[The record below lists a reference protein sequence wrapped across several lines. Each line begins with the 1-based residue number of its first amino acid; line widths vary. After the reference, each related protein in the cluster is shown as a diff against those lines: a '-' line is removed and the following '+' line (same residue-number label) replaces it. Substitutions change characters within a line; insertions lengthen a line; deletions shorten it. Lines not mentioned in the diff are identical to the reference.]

1 MKVIWYVAN
10 LGNDVSSHML
20 YRDYFEELKKI
31 DSPCFCS
38 ENNKGFIRF
47 FLNTDDILLPS
58 IIQQSKFRPKLF
70 RWRKIEIDL
79 SKNIENYDSIL
90 SLMRGIE
97 RIKLTSRI
105 DVIDCIN
112 VLCDIIYR
120 ENLSISS

>member
-10 LGNDVSSHML
+10 LGNDISSHML

-31 DSPCFCS
+31 NSPCFCS

-47 FLNTDDILLPS
+47 FLNTDDILLPN
-58 IIQQSKFRPKLF
+58 IIQQSKFRPKLL
-70 RWRKIEIDL
+70 RWRKIEVDL
-79 SKNIENYDSIL
+79 SKNIENYDSIF

-97 RIKLTSRI
+97 KIKLTSRI

-120 ENLSISS
+120 ENLSISN